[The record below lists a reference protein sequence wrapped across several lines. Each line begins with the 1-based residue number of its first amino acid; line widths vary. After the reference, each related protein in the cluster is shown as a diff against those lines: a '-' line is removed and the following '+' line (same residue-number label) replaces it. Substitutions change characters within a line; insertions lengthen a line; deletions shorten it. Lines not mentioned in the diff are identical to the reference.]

1 MHTLVRRMFF
11 PLTLMLTLGLVGF
24 NASASTAYGS
34 DPVFKNLS
42 KKDEGDKDESD
53 KSDNTISK
61 TCRELALKIDWLG
74 RYQDRP
80 ACTKNLD
87 GTSVYFAGYYLENDR
102 KKDAQNLLEEA
113 KIRINFAIEIGCYGQ
128 DDMKQVLADLEKVI
142 QEIG

>member
-1 MHTLVRRMFF
+1 MHTLIRRMFF
-11 PLTLMLTLGLVGF
+11 PLTLMLSLGLVGF
-24 NASASTAYGS
+24 NASASTAYGI

-42 KKDEGDKDESD
+42 KKDEDD

-87 GTSVYFAGYYLENDR
+87 GTPVYFAGYYLENDR
-102 KKDAQNLLEEA
+102 KEDAQKLLEEA